1 MASYTDLAKKFHD
14 KATEFGVHLA
24 SINTL
29 NDEVKVRTEK
39 LLVSIEKLMG
49 TQSIAAKI
57 SCSVCYTRERTHA
70 ILPCGHAGICEGC
83 ATRAQQ
89 RNRCF
94 TCRGRI
100 EEVVRIYL

>member
-1 MASYTDLAKKFHD
+1 MTSYSELAKKFHE
-14 KATEFGVHLA
+14 KSTAFGVHLA

-29 NDEVKVRTEK
+29 NDEVKERTEK
-39 LLVSIEKLMG
+39 LLTAIEQLTG

-57 SCSVCYTRERTHA
+57 SCSVCYTRDRTHA
-70 ILPCGHAGICEGC
+70 ILPCGHGGICAGC